1 MSLDVLPAELILL
14 IAFYCGPAGRREFKQ
29 CSRQAYWGVRE
40 HQRKCMLEIYPSRD
54 ASFDRRRYVMSH
66 AGSTHD
72 MWLRMS
78 TADELS
84 AIHWTFSATIQTPMA
99 MHIANIPRTFFSAL
113 PATLQVLEL
122 TVLRSFGPFMMRSLD
137 ASLPHASGLQ
147 RVVLRGFT
155 TAEIAHVINSLARR
169 ARHPFNQWITQFVA
183 DVSTGEVL
191 TWPSGVDASGLALLS
206 ELRINVRGNL
216 TATECAGLQHV
227 VDAIMAS
234 GKSAISH
241 FEYIGPP
248 LAGVDA
254 WTAMVR
260 RSAATLVDLTVPPF
274 YLGAQPTLAE
284 MAIDAATNLRR
295 LVITW
300 QYARLD
306 FVLRNKPQ
314 LEVLHHYGGVANPQ
328 CLVAQLTQTISMR
341 DFLLAA
347 DLGAEFADLVHKFV
361 RWPQCASVALGGL
374 SMEYN
379 EALRSTLVQCAI

>member
-1 MSLDVLPAELILL
+1 MSLDELPDELIIL
-14 IAFYCGPAGRREFKQ
+14 IVAHCDAATRREFKRY
-29 CSRQAYWGVRE
+29 SRRMYWIVRE
-40 HQRKCMLEIYPSRD
+40 HQRNCMLEIYPSPH

-84 AIHWTFSATIQTPMA
+84 AIHWTFSTTIQTPMA
-99 MHIANIPRTFFSAL
+99 VHIPFIPRTFFSAL

-183 DVSTGEVL
+183 DVASGEVI

-206 ELRINVRGNL
+206 ELRVNVRSNL
-216 TATECAGLQHV
+216 TAVECAGLQHV

-234 GKSAISH
+234 GKSAVSH
-241 FEYIGPP
+241 FEYTGPP

-254 WTAMVR
+254 WTSMVR

-306 FVLRNKPQ
+306 FVLRNKPH

-328 CLVAQLTQTISMR
+328 CLVAQLAQTISMK

-347 DLGAEFADLVHKFV
+347 DLGADFVDLVHKFV

-374 SMEYN
+374 GMEYN
-379 EALRSTLVQCAI
+379 QALMSTLVQCVI